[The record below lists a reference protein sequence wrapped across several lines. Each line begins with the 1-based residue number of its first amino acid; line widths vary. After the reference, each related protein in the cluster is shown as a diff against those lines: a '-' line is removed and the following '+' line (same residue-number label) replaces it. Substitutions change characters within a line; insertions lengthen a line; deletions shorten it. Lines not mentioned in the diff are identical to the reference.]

1 MSKKKQKLGLVV
13 GRFQPLHS
21 GHKFLIE
28 KAIAENDI
36 IVICIGEA
44 RKSDPLSLEERKKTL
59 GKYLEKAVI
68 RDKTVK
74 IVHVEDVES
83 DEMWVMDLVA
93 KSGITGETANTFYF
107 ADKKLPKT
115 YLDALKKHGIGE
127 KIVKR
132 ISFDYRTPDRKSHK
146 VNSATQIRKLHEDLD
161 IPL

>member
-1 MSKKKQKLGLVV
+1 MVV

-36 IVICIGEA
+36 IVICIGSA
-44 RKSDPLSLEERKKTL
+44 RKSDPLTLEERKKRL
-59 GKYLEKAVI
+59 GEFLKRADI
-68 RDKTVK
+68 GSKTVK

-83 DEMWVMDLVA
+83 DETWVMDLVA
-93 KSGITGETANTFYF
+93 KSGMMCGTANKFYS
-107 ADKKLPKT
+107 ADKKIPKT
-115 YLDALKKHGIGE
+115 YLDALKKHGIGG

-132 ISFDYRTPDRKSHK
+132 ISFDYQTPDGKSHK
-146 VNSATQIRKLHEDLD
+146 VNSATQIRRLHDDLD